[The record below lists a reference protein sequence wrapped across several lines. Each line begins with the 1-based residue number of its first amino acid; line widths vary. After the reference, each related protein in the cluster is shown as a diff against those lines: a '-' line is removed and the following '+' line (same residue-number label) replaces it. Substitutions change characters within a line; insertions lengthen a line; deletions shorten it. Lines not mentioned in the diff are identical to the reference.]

1 MKTCEIS
8 TLQEDGTQH
17 VTVTVELLDD
27 GTLHFSGDP
36 TSVANAKE
44 VPVPLTGGQL
54 TATSDPVRWFYC
66 LPFTYN
72 GAYRRAQII
81 GATEEETAQ
90 MLESLKRDFVS

>member
-8 TLQEDGTQH
+8 TLQEDGSQH
-17 VTVTVELLDD
+17 VTVTVELLED

-36 TSVANAKE
+36 TAVENAKQ
-44 VPVPLTGGQL
+44 VPVPLTGGKI
-54 TATSDPVRWFYC
+54 TATSDPVRWFEC

-72 GAYRRAQII
+72 GAFRRAQII

-90 MLESLKRDFVS
+90 MVAALKRDFVS